1 MRYKKTIREKVIL
14 VIMASCMTALV
25 IAGGAFTLWSHV
37 SFRDTM
43 IRSLNIQTEMMAK
56 HCTAALMFD
65 DAPRAAETLETFASK
80 PTITNAC
87 IYNMRGAHFASY
99 LRPGFKGHIDT
110 LMALDGVRI
119 EGGFLTVYRP
129 IRMDGETLGTAVIQS
144 DLSELT
150 ANLVN
155 NLIIMGVVLGF
166 AGLIAYLLSLR
177 LQGLISGP
185 ILGLVEVTRHVS
197 ESKDYSRR
205 AVNSSGDETGMLID
219 AFNEMLDVIEDEMV
233 HRRQAQQEL
242 ERHRDHLEE
251 MILERTAELK
261 KANRQLELSVEKAN
275 LLARQAK
282 DANQAKSEF
291 LANMSHEIR
300 TPMNAIIGFS
310 ELLADE
316 ELNDQQRYYVKTVL
330 NSGHGLLELINDI
343 LDFSKIEAGK
353 LKTEIVEVRLERLL
367 ADLNSFLRP
376 VTTEK
381 GLAFEILQCE
391 PLPAVIYTDPVRVR
405 QCIINLVGNAV
416 KFTEHG
422 HVFVNIDIERIKG
435 TDYVRFDVEDTG
447 IGIAKDKQQLIFEAF
462 TQADGTTTRRF
473 GGTGLG
479 LTITRQLAGLLGGSL
494 QLKSE
499 EGKGSVFTLLI
510 PAGVDVSRGSKVE
523 SYNVFDRILD
533 DGALLVEQKVQ
544 ALAMTGR
551 ILVVEDAKAN
561 QALIRVMLERLGLE
575 VTLAEH
581 GQEALE
587 QLEHDTFDLVL
598 MDMQMPVMNGYD
610 ATRELRRKGLTVP
623 VVALTAH
630 AMTGDDAKCYEAGC
644 DGYLTKP
651 IDREKLLSILE
662 KYLSS
667 SRTAAATDTPLRD

>member
-1 MRYKKTIREKVIL
+1 M
-14 VIMASCMTALV
+14 
-25 IAGGAFTLWSHV
+25 
-37 SFRDTM
+37 
-43 IRSLNIQTEMMAK
+43 
-56 HCTAALMFD
+56 
-65 DAPRAAETLETFASK
+65 
-80 PTITNAC
+80 
-87 IYNMRGAHFASY
+87 
-99 LRPGFKGHIDT
+99 
-110 LMALDGVRI
+110 
-119 EGGFLTVYRP
+119 
-129 IRMDGETLGTAVIQS
+129 
-144 DLSELT
+144 
-150 ANLVN
+150 
-155 NLIIMGVVLGF
+155 
-166 AGLIAYLLSLR
+166 
-177 LQGLISGP
+177 
-185 ILGLVEVTRHVS
+185 
-197 ESKDYSRR
+197 
-205 AVNSSGDETGMLID
+205 
-219 AFNEMLDVIEDEMV
+219 
-233 HRRQAQQEL
+233 
-242 ERHRDHLEE
+242 
-251 MILERTAELK
+251 
-261 KANRQLELSVEKAN
+261 
-275 LLARQAK
+275 
-282 DANQAKSEF
+282 
-291 LANMSHEIR
+291 
-300 TPMNAIIGFS
+300 
-310 ELLADE
+310 
-316 ELNDQQRYYVKTVL
+316 KTVL

>member
-1 MRYKKTIREKVIL
+1 MRYKKTIRDKVIL

-25 IAGGAFTLWSHV
+25 IAGGAFILWSHV

-43 IRSLNIQTEMMAK
+43 IRNLSIQTEMTAQ

-65 DAPRAAETLETFASK
+65 DAERAAETLKTYASK

-87 IYNMRGAHFASY
+87 IYNSHGAHFASY
-99 LRPGFKGHIDT
+99 LRPGFAGHIDT
-110 LMALDGVRI
+110 LRALDGIRI
-119 EGGFLTVYRP
+119 GGGFLTVYRP
-129 IRMDGETLGTAVIQS
+129 IRMDGETFGTAVIQS

-166 AGLIAYLLSLR
+166 AGLIAYLLSRR

-185 ILGLVEVTRHVS
+185 ILGLVQLTRHVS

-205 AVNSSGDETGMLID
+205 AVNTSGDETGMLID
-219 AFNEMLDVIEDEMV
+219 AFNEMLDAIEDEMV

-316 ELNDQQRYYVKTVL
+316 ALNEQQRYYVKTVL

-353 LKTEIVEVRLERLL
+353 LKTEIIAVQMEHLL

-376 VTTEK
+376 ITTEK

-391 PLPAVIYTDPVRVR
+391 SLPAVIYTDPARVR

-416 KFTEHG
+416 KFTEQG

-435 TDYVRFDVEDTG
+435 KDFVRFDVEDTG
-447 IGIAKDKQQLIFEAF
+447 IGIPEDKQQLIFEAF

-494 QLKSE
+494 KLKSDA
-499 EGKGSVFTLLI
+499 GKGSIFTLLI
-510 PAGVDVSRGSKVE
+510 PAGVDVGRTPKAE
-523 SYNVFDRILD
+523 AYNVFDHILEN
-533 DGALLVEQKVQ
+533 GALH
-544 ALAMTGR
+544 AAPPAPAMTGR
-551 ILVVEDAKAN
+551 VLVAEDAKAN

-575 VTLAEH
+575 VTVVEH
-581 GQEALE
+581 GQAALE
-587 QLEHDTFDLVL
+587 RLEAETFDLVL

-610 ATRELRRKGLTVP
+610 ATRALRRKGLTVP
-623 VVALTAH
+623 VAALTAH
-630 AMTGDDAKCYEAGC
+630 AMTGDDEKCYEAGC
-644 DGYLTKP
+644 DDYLSKP
-651 IDREKLLSILE
+651 IDRDKLLSIL
-662 KYLSS
+662 KKHLPAP
-667 SRTAAATDTPLRD
+667 RTAATPDAS